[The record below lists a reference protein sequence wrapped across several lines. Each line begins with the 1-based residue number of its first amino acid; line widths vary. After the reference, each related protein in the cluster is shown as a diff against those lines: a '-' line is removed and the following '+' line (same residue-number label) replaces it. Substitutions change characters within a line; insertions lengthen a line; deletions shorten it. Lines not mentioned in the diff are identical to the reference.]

1 MKKTRLAVAATA
13 LLTAFTAFGQSIIF
27 DNSSSPP
34 GSYCNISTLF
44 YQGQGFRTGGSD
56 IFLDHVSLNL
66 AGSFTS
72 ISVQLYNGFQPGPGG
87 LVATLTGPASGTGL
101 STYTPSSSILL
112 HSNTTYVVTAFG
124 SSGTLALTAANPTV
138 GISGGWNEYQVGFGW
153 MGPAD
158 PAMNLQMQVVGS
170 RPIISSPVG
179 NTNFQ
184 FSVTSLIPLK
194 VILIQASTN
203 LLDWTSISTNV
214 ALTTNFNFTDTLPMT
229 NTIRFYR
236 ALELP

>member
-27 DNSSSPP
+27 NNLASPS
-34 GSYCNISTLF
+34 GSTATISTLF

-101 STYTPSSSILL
+101 STYTPSTSTLL
-112 HSNTTYVVTAFG
+112 HYNTTYVVTAFG
-124 SSGTLALTAANPTV
+124 SGGSWSLTAANPTV
-138 GISGGWNEYQVGFGW
+138 GVSGGWKEYYGSGW
-153 MGPAD
+153 MDGGD
-158 PAMNLQMQVVGS
+158 QAMNLQMQVVGL
-170 RPIISSPVG
+170 RPIILPPAG

-184 FSVTSLIPLK
+184 FTVASLIPLK
-194 VILIQASTN
+194 VVLIQASTN
-203 LLDWTSISTNV
+203 LFDWTSISTNV
-214 ALTTNFNFTDTLPMT
+214 ALTTNFNFTDTSPMT